1 MFRPVKVGVVMAGG
15 KLGVVEVVM
24 VVVGVLEV
32 EVEVAGVVVPEVEE
46 LELGVVGELEVVYLD
61 IPGQPYNLSL
71 NLIQTC
77 THGGIAIDLK

>member
-24 VVVGVLEV
+24 VVVGVL

>member
-1 MFRPVKVGVVMAGG
+1 MAGVVVPELEAVPE
-15 KLGVVEVVM
+15 LGAVE
-24 VVVGVLEV
+24 VLEV
-32 EVEVAGVVVPEVEE
+32 VVLEVAGVVVPEVEVE
-46 LELGVVGELEVVYLD
+46 AVLELGVVGELEVEVVYLD